1 MQVHYTYLYSNN
13 KILVPKFDI
22 KSSIVH
28 EAVMKTPVQLGTQ
41 YEEKSTQ
48 SMNRVTG
55 QVSKKTVTVE
65 KPILGVMQN
74 VREVTSNIQTLVN
87 VNTGKVIDT
96 QKKTGLHGINP
107 Q

>member
-1 MQVHYTYLYSNN
+1 
-13 KILVPKFDI
+13 
-22 KSSIVH
+22 
-28 EAVMKTPVQLGTQ
+28 MKTPVQLGTQ

-74 VREVTSNIQTLVN
+74 VRQVTSNIQTLVN
-87 VNTGKVIDT
+87 VNTGQVIDT